1 MPHSLHLSRRPSSL
15 GTPSR
20 RRSPLFAVIIAL
32 GCLALLNIRVSAQ
45 ATQPAQGCLG
55 TFATALVQGG
65 MAPCTLHVDA
75 TELPLAHGR
84 PLTAMYE
91 WDFGD
96 PIDPPPRPTT
106 QPGAGSAVPL
116 KPPLGASPDR
126 P

>member
-1 MPHSLHLSRRPSSL
+1 MPHSLHLSRQQES
-15 GTPSR
+15 GTRAR
-20 RRSPLFAVIIAL
+20 RASHLDTGIAV
-32 GCLALLNIRVSAQ
+32 LAYWLCVAAHAAAQ
-45 ATQPAQGCLG
+45 TTQPAPVPGCIG

-84 PLTAMYE
+84 PLTALYE

-96 PIDPPPRPTT
+96 PVDLPPST
-106 QPGAGSAVPL
+106 QPNPTPRAAAAAN
-116 KPPLGASPDR
+116 GASPDR